1 MTEQELEETAE
12 HIIRLEAERDAALRG
27 CLIALRAIAPCV
39 VGWRPGERPVWA
51 EKLLDA
57 VGPLREALGL
67 PAEFDLGEPT

>member
-1 MTEQELEETAE
+1 VTDPNLELTEDDIVKLV
-12 HIIRLEAERDAALRG
+12 AERDAALRA